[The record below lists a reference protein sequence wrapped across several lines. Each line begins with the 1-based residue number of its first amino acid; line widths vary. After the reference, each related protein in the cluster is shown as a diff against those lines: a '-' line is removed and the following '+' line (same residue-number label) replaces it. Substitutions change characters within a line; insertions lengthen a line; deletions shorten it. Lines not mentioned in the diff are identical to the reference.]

1 MKRKGFTLIE
11 LLSIIVIIGI
21 ISVITTI
28 NVFKYIS
35 STRNEINT
43 ADKTSIISAAK
54 NWSADH
60 PESLPGENSNITYP
74 LNVSTLIDEGYL
86 SHEANKYEDYC
97 VKISFNDNKYV
108 YLIEYAQMKS

>member
-35 STRNEINT
+35 STKNEINT
-43 ADKTSIISAAK
+43 ADKKSIISAAK
-54 NWSADH
+54 NWSADN
-60 PESLPGENSNITYP
+60 PESLPGENSNIKY
-74 LNVSTLIDEGYL
+74 TLDVYILIRDGYL
-86 SHEANKYEDYC
+86 NHDADKYKDYH
-97 VKISFNDNKYV
+97 VIISFKDNKYV
-108 YLIEYAQMKS
+108 YLIES

>member
-35 STRNEINT
+35 STKNEINNT
-43 ADKTSIISAAK
+43 DKASIISAAK
-54 NWSADH
+54 NWSADN
-60 PESLPGENSNITYP
+60 PESLPGENSNIKYT
-74 LNVSTLIDEGYL
+74 LDVSELIKNGYL
-86 SHEANKYEDYC
+86 THDADKYKDYR
-97 VKISFNDNKYV
+97 VIISFKDNKYV
-108 YLIEYAQMKS
+108 YLIES

>member
-35 STRNEINT
+35 STKNEINT
-43 ADKTSIISAAK
+43 ADEISIISAAK
-54 NWSADH
+54 NWSADN
-60 PESLPGENSNITYP
+60 PESLPGENSNIK
-74 LNVSTLIDEGYL
+74 LDVSTLIVGGYL
-86 SHEANKYEDYC
+86 NHDADKYKDYYVTINYQNNKYIYS
-97 VKISFNDNKYV
+97 VQS
-108 YLIEYAQMKS
+108 

>member
-35 STRNEINT
+35 STKNEINNT
-43 ADKTSIISAAK
+43 DEASIISAAK

-60 PESLPGENSNITYP
+60 PESLPGENSDIKYT
-74 LNVSTLIDEGYL
+74 LDVSDLIAEGYL
-86 SHEANKYEDYC
+86 SHDADKYKDYYVTINYQNNKYIYS
-97 VKISFNDNKYV
+97 VQS
-108 YLIEYAQMKS
+108 

>member
-35 STRNEINT
+35 STKNEINT
-43 ADKTSIISAAK
+43 ADEKSIISAAK

-60 PESLPGENSNITYP
+60 PESLPGENSNIKYT
-74 LNVSTLIDEGYL
+74 LDVSILIHDGYL
-86 SHEANKYEDYC
+86 NHDADKYKDYR
-97 VKISFNDNKYV
+97 VKISFKDNKYV
-108 YLIEYAQMKS
+108 YSIES

>member
-35 STRNEINT
+35 STKNEINT
-43 ADKTSIISAAK
+43 ADIKSIISAAK
-54 NWSADH
+54 NWSADN
-60 PESLPGENSNITYP
+60 PDLLPGESSNIYYT

-86 SHEANKYEDYC
+86 NHDADKYKDYYVTINYQNNKYIYS
-97 VKISFNDNKYV
+97 VKS
-108 YLIEYAQMKS
+108 

>member
-35 STRNEINT
+35 STKNEINN

-54 NWSADH
+54 NWSADN
-60 PESLPGENSNITYP
+60 PESLPGENSNIK
-74 LNVSTLIDEGYL
+74 LDVSTLIVGGYL
-86 SHEANKYEDYC
+86 NHDADKYRDYK
-97 VKISFNDNKYV
+97 VIISFKDNKYV
-108 YLIEYAQMKS
+108 YLIES

>member
-35 STRNEINT
+35 STKNEINNT
-43 ADKTSIISAAK
+43 DKTSIISASIISAAK

-60 PESLPGENSNITYP
+60 PESLPGENSNIKYT
-74 LNVSTLIDEGYL
+74 LDVSELIAKGYL
-86 SHEANKYEDYC
+86 SHDADKYKDYR
-97 VKISFNDNKYV
+97 VIISFKDNKYV
-108 YLIEYAQMKS
+108 YLIES